1 MVLGGH
7 RARSAKRARSLLR
20 SEPQER
26 KTWSRMFC
34 RFEAKGV
41 PTAPESE
48 YDGQP
53 LRLLLPS
60 VKPRRQVR
68 VWGVRFAGRG
78 HEGPWIT
85 FTYLAF

>member
-20 SEPQER
+20 GEPQER
-26 KTWSRMFC
+26 KTWS
-34 RFEAKGV
+34 AKGM

-68 VWGVRFAGRG
+68 VWGPRFAGRS

>member
-41 PTAPESE
+41 PTVPESE

-53 LRLLLPS
+53 LRLHAGKCEFGACDLPDGAMKVRGLPS
-60 VKPRRQVR
+60 R
-68 VWGVRFAGRG
+68 
-78 HEGPWIT
+78 T
-85 FTYLAF
+85 